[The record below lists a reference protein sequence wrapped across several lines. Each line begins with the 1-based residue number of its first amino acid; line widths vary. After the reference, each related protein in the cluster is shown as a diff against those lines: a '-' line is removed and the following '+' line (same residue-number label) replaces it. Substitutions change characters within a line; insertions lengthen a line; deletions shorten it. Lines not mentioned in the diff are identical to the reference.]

1 MKLKPI
7 VEEEE
12 IKELNRRFGGNIR
25 YDASIMHAIQSG
37 RGRSGYRKIALFLR
51 AIVVSHPFTDAN
63 KRTGLAVALLI
74 AERSGIKTSD
84 SSTERVSEIIKRISE
99 TNEDNLQKIE
109 RWIRYA
115 FEGR

>member
-7 VEEEE
+7 IEEDE
-12 IKELNRRFGGNIR
+12 IRELNRRFGGNIR
-25 YDASIMHAIQSG
+25 YDASIMYAIDSG
-37 RGRSGYRKIALFLR
+37 RGKTGHRKIALFLR

-63 KRTGLAVALLI
+63 KRTALAVALLI
-74 AERSGIKTSD
+74 AERSGIKISD
-84 SSTERVSEIIKRISE
+84 NSAEKVSEVVKKTAE
-99 TNEDNLQKIE
+99 KNEDDLHKIE